1 MLEPDSSANLRSGNT
16 YVAKGVDALGG
27 LLNLA
32 ADDLGNELVGELR
45 QSAAG
50 SLALNNLGHLLADGA
65 DLGRP
70 GVGGLLDLVGA
81 PLGEGNAEEA
91 EEVVVGGL
99 DNDVGLD
106 EGLPLADEG
115 AELVGGEVEAVEVG
129 QTVLS
134 LDLVH
139 TKLDLTESVV
149 FVVLQVGKGNLEN
162 PALERVIR
170 ILETTG
176 AVHQSLS
183 HTFVLL
189 VSRSP
194 IHMFRFF
201 SQRRACN
208 LYRRNLLSDLE
219 SGRCLNTV
227 SNIRATRLIV
237 NTFTEYSSFLEK
249 GSTVLF
255 LIPFLPFDK
264 RLFLED
270 ISNQDRCPAL

>member
-1 MLEPDSSANLRSGNT
+1 MRR
-16 YVAKGVDALGG
+16 

-32 ADDLGNELVGELR
+32 ADNLRDKLRGELGEG
-45 QSAAG
+45 ATG
-50 SLALNNLGHLLADGA
+50 GLPLHDLGHLLPNGTDLRGA
-65 DLGRP
+65 
-70 GVGGLLDLVGA
+70 GVCGLLDLVGT
-81 PLGEGNAEEA
+81 PLGESDGKQTK
-91 EEVVVGGL
+91 EVVVGRLHG
-99 DNDVGLD
+99 DVGFD
-106 EGLPLADEG
+106 ERLPLADQG
-115 AELVGGEVEAVEVG
+115 SQFISSEVEAVEVG